1 MKNIELKKF
10 GTVLTG
16 RPFGVQTF
24 TEINQTTH
32 DSTVRL
38 DFSGVLSLGSSF
50 GEEVI
55 VPLAKKQGN
64 KITVVSTIP
73 PVKDCIVLIA
83 TDFDLEIKFI

>member
-1 MKNIELKKF
+1 MKNIELKKY

-24 TEINQTTH
+24 AEINQTAH
-32 DSTVRL
+32 ENAVRL

-64 KITVVSTIP
+64 KMTVVSTIA
-73 PVKDCIVLIA
+73 PVKDCIELIA
-83 TDFDLEIKFI
+83 TDFNLEIEFI

>member
-1 MKNIELKKF
+1 MKNVELKKY

-24 TEINQTTH
+24 AEINQTTH
-32 DSTVRL
+32 GSAVRL

-55 VPLAKKQGN
+55 VPLAKNQGN

-73 PVKDCIVLIA
+73 PVKDCLVLIA
-83 TDFDLEIKFI
+83 ADFDLKIEFM